1 MDTLELIENLEDII
15 EKAVVIPITGKCLV
29 DKEELL
35 SIIQDVRLKLPDD
48 LKQAKWVKDE
58 RQRILSEAQREAS
71 QTIKEAEDK
80 IIAMINDHEIT
91 KKSYEKA
98 NEIEALSN
106 KRAKELKAA
115 TNSYI
120 EGKLAEV
127 EKMMENA
134 LDEIRNNREIIR
146 QRYQGK

>member
-15 EKAVVIPITGKCLV
+15 EKAVVIPITGKCLL

-35 SIIQDVRLKLPDD
+35 DIIQEVRLKLPDD

-80 IIAMINDHEIT
+80 IISMINDHEIT

-98 NEIEALSN
+98 NEIEALSI
-106 KRAKELKAA
+106 KRSKELKAA

-127 EKMMENA
+127 EKMIENT
-134 LDEIRNNREIIR
+134 LDEVRTNREAIR
-146 QRYQGK
+146 QRYQNK

>member
-15 EKAVVIPITGKCLV
+15 EKAVVIPITGKCLL

-35 SIIQDVRLKLPDD
+35 AIIQDIRLKMPDD
-48 LKQAKWVKDE
+48 FKQAKWVKEE

-71 QTIKEAEDK
+71 QIIKDAEDK
-80 IIAMINDHEIT
+80 IISMINDHEIT

-106 KRAKELKAA
+106 KRSKELKAA

-127 EKMMENA
+127 EKMMENT
-134 LDEIRNNREIIR
+134 LDEIRNNREVIR